1 MPDIENKSMPEMD
14 VPEFGRPQELANILL
29 HAIGILFGLMATP
42 WLISKSAIKD
52 NDAGVVSICIY
63 CACFILLFTAS
74 TLYHLTVKKR
84 LKRLVKKL
92 DRISIYFMIAGT
104 YTPILWHYLHNSTG
118 IALLCI
124 LWGLVLMGILFE
136 LFFPD
141 RFNIFS
147 VISYLIM
154 GLIFVFVPRPFFAA
168 LPNSVTTLV
177 IAGVACYCIGVIF
190 YLWQKWSYHHA
201 LWHGLVLAGGVCHYI
216 AVLQSVS

>member
-1 MPDIENKSMPEMD
+1 MEKTSLPDIEA
-14 VPEFGRPQELANILL
+14 PEFGRPQELANILL

-42 WLISKSAIKD
+42 LLISKSSAKD
-52 NDAGVVSICIY
+52 SDAGVASVCIY
-63 CACFILLFTAS
+63 SACFILLFTAS
-74 TLYHLTVKKR
+74 TLYHLCVRKKWR
-84 LKRLVKKL
+84 CLFRKI

-104 YTPILWHYLHNSTG
+104 YTPILWHYLHNGTG

-154 GLIFVFVPRPFFAA
+154 GLIFLFVPHAFFAA
-168 LPNSVTTLV
+168 LPPSVTTLV
-177 IAGVACYCIGVIF
+177 ICGVACYCIGVIF